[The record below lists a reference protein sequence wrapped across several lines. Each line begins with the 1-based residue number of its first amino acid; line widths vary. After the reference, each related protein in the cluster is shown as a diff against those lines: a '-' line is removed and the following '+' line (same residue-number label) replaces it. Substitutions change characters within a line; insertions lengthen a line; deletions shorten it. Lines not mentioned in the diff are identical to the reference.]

1 MTLSEKLYTLRRKS
15 GLSQEQLAEQ
25 LQVSRQAI
33 SKWETGRAIPESDK
47 LLAISRC
54 FGVSLDYLL
63 KDDAQCEGS
72 AAQESPVASGQSGS
86 RVSRLS
92 GAVVCI
98 SGVLG
103 LLLWGLLVLFY
114 PTASHQFSESSTI
127 RLDGNGILLLLC
139 TAAIVTGGVLLLR
152 STKK

>member
-63 KDDAQCEGS
+63 KDDAPCEGS
-72 AAQESPVASGQSGS
+72 AAQESPAASWQSVS
-86 RVSRLS
+86 RVSRLP

-98 SGVLG
+98 GGVLV
-103 LLLWGLLVLFY
+103 LLLWGLLVIFH
-114 PTASHQFSESSTI
+114 PTASSRFSESSTI
-127 RLDGNGILLLLC
+127 RLDGSGILLLC
-139 TAAIVTGGVLLLR
+139 TTAIVTGGLLLLR